1 LLVSMVAYGIFTSRR
16 EQNRQRYRGDKFYRG
31 TFTILIL
38 VLVAQ
43 IFVVAAA
50 SALFVAQKRLEPE
63 TRAIESHLRQ
73 SASEEEAY
81 APLLRKLR
89 ILASLKPLIVNR
101 MPSSRLISNIE
112 EAFSANEQVGLV
124 ELKLYNHF
132 DPNDPNSK
140 DDFTILIT
148 GAIKRAGGN
157 PTAVLTDFTKT
168 LEEKLPKGA
177 NVGIAKNAAVQGA
190 EALVPF
196 ELRIHYVSK

>member
-1 LLVSMVAYGIFTSRR
+1 MVAYGIFTSLR

-31 TFTILIL
+31 TFTILVI
-38 VLVAQ
+38 VLVSQ
-43 IFVVAAA
+43 VFVVAAA
-50 SALFVAQKRLEPE
+50 SALFVAEKKLEPE
-63 TRAIESHLRQ
+63 TRAIELRLKQ
-73 SASEEEAY
+73 SASEEERY

-89 ILASLKPLIVNR
+89 ILVSLRPLIVNR
-101 MPSSRLISNIE
+101 MPSSRLINNIE

-148 GAIKRAGGN
+148 GAIKLAGGN

-177 NVGIAKNAAVQGA
+177 NVGIVRNAVVQGA
-190 EALVPF
+190 EAFVPF
-196 ELRIHYVSK
+196 DLRIHYVSK

>member
-1 LLVSMVAYGIFTSRR
+1 MVAYGIFTSRR

-31 TFTILIL
+31 TFTVLVI

-50 SALFVAQKRLEPE
+50 SALFVAEKRLEPE
-63 TRAIESHLRQ
+63 TRTIESRLSQ
-73 SASEEEAY
+73 LSSEEQRY
-81 APLLRKLR
+81 APLLRKLGF
-89 ILASLKPLIVNR
+89 LASLRALIVNR
-101 MPSSRLISNIE
+101 MPSSRLINNIE

-148 GAIKRAGGN
+148 GAIKLAGVN
-157 PTAVLTDFTKT
+157 PTGVLTDFTKT

-177 NVGIAKNAAVQGA
+177 NVGIARNAVVQGA
-190 EALVPF
+190 EAFAPF